1 MCNGYDLSS
10 IIKVLNIYHNN
21 IYSSYLGLDAI
32 AFDEA
37 YFGEG
42 TGSIW
47 LDDVS
52 CFGTETSLLSC
63 FHNAIRDHNCDHSED
78 AGVRCTGTFILN

>member
-1 MCNGYDLSS
+1 MQDFEIKSF
-10 IIKVLNIYHNN
+10 IIIVELYC
-21 IYSSYLGLDAI
+21 SFPGLDAI

-42 TGSIW
+42 NGSIL
-47 LDDVS
+47 LDNVFCS
-52 CFGTETSLLSC
+52 GTESDLLLCS
-63 FHNAIRDHNCDHSED
+63 HTGLGVHNCDHSED

>member
-1 MCNGYDLSS
+1 MHELKIKRFIIIVDLYRSFPR
-10 IIKVLNIYHNN
+10 
-21 IYSSYLGLDAI
+21 LDAA

-42 TGSIW
+42 NGSIW
-47 LDDVS
+47 LDNVICS
-52 CFGTETSLLSC
+52 GTESDLLSC
-63 FHNAIRDHNCDHSED
+63 SHNGLGVHNCVHFED